1 MGKIKL
7 SLAAARKNANFSRDE
22 VAEKLNVSAR
32 TIQAWEIG
40 ESEPKVSQAYE
51 LSFIYGL
58 PIDVIFLPKNLANSE
73 KGEQ

>member
-1 MGKIKL
+1 LGKIKL
-7 SLAAARKNANFSRDE
+7 SLAAARINAKYSRDE
-22 VAEKLNVSAR
+22 VAEKMHVSTR

-51 LSFIYGL
+51 LSSIYGL

-73 KGEQ
+73 EGD